1 MTLSERDALDFLK
14 AAFTA
19 SVADDAPDLTARQS
33 AILMVVAL
41 EAGPHTVR
49 GLAARLD
56 LSKPVITRALDK
68 LEGLGLVRRVSD
80 EQDLRS
86 VFIERTQEG
95 SAFLRAMVSPMCGGS
110 TRRRKP
116 AKGISR
122 AA

>member
-1 MTLSERDALDFLK
+1 MAVTEREALEFLK
-14 AAFTA
+14 TAFAA
-19 SVADDAPDLTARQS
+19 SVAGDAPDLTARQS

-56 LSKPVITRALDK
+56 LSKPVVTRALDK
-68 LEGLGLVRRVSD
+68 LEALELVRRVSD

-86 VFIERTQEG
+86 VFIERTPAG
-95 SAFLRAMVSPMCGGS
+95 SAFLRAMARPICKGEAP
-110 TRRRKP
+110 KP
-116 AKGISR
+116 KAERARR